1 MVNRDEIINGVLLI
15 LIGGLVWWQSG
26 SFPTL
31 EKGYPGP
38 SLFPRI
44 ISAGLILTGGL
55 LLFSRALKTADST
68 PAEKQWLKLFG
79 GLGLV
84 AIYPILH
91 PHLGFLP
98 TLGMV
103 CLGMGFLLGVKPW
116 IAVVSALGT
125 VLFIFLTF
133 EQLLGVSL

>member
-1 MVNRDEIINGVLLI
+1 MNRDEIINGILLV
-15 LIGGLVWWQSG
+15 LIGGLVWWQSAA
-26 SFPTL
+26 FPTL
-31 EKGYPGP
+31 EEGYPGP

-44 ISAGLILTGGL
+44 ISVGLILTGGL
-55 LLFSRALKTADST
+55 LLFSRVVKKDEVT
-68 PAEKQWLKLFG
+68 PTEKQWLKLFG

-84 AIYPILH
+84 VIYPILH
-91 PHLGFLP
+91 PYLGFLP

>member
-1 MVNRDEIINGVLLI
+1 MNRDEIINGVLLM
-15 LIGGLVWWQSG
+15 LVGGLVWWQTA

-31 EKGYPGP
+31 EEGYPGP

-44 ISAGLILTGGL
+44 ISVGFILTGGL
-55 LLFSRALKTADST
+55 LLFSRALKKDQVT
-68 PAEKQWLKLFG
+68 PTEKQWLKLFG

-84 AIYPILH
+84 VIYPILH

-98 TLGMV
+98 TLGIV

-116 IAVVSALGT
+116 IAVVSAFGT

>member
-1 MVNRDEIINGVLLI
+1 MNRDEIINGVLLM
-15 LIGGLVWWQSG
+15 LVGGLVWWQSAA
-26 SFPTL
+26 FPTL
-31 EKGYPGP
+31 EEGYPGP

-44 ISAGLILTGGL
+44 ISVGLILTGGL
-55 LLFSRALKTADST
+55 LLFSRAVKKDQVT
-68 PAEKQWLKLFG
+68 PTERQWLKLFG

-84 AIYPILH
+84 VIYPILH
-91 PHLGFLP
+91 PYLGFLP
-98 TLGMV
+98 TLGIV
-103 CLGMGFLLGVKPW
+103 CLGMGLLLGVKPW